1 MYNLKFIMVDDREE
15 ENMRINVVVKILK
28 SKEIIEVEL
37 IVMIL
42 EVFFY
47 FVKEKFIWFLLK

>member
-15 ENMRINVVVKILK
+15 ENVRINVVVKILK

>member
-37 IVMIL
+37 MVMIL